1 MPKQSA
7 IVSDKDSTMIR
18 IIIKCLVLLALFVA
32 ATSVARATTFNVG
45 ANRQDKTLNAVLPR
59 LKPGDV
65 VQIDAGVYRET
76 ARLTMNGTREKPIVI
91 RGVKGSRPV
100 FDAQGLDTSGRGPI
114 PRGAWQI
121 EGAYLRIEHLEFKN
135 ARNGE
140 NAAGIRLLDS
150 TNVTIRD
157 CVISECDMGIFGG
170 DRQTATIE
178 DCDVGFNSTE
188 KFNGYSHNFYM
199 HGNRVVLR
207 RCYIHDC
214 LFGQNFKSRAH
225 YNELWFNWIANSNE
239 GEVGFVDAKGATDK
253 PDSNALMVGN
263 VLMSKAERTGNTA
276 KFVLFGS
283 ESGASHNGTLYLFH
297 NTFIAGNAKI
307 HFITLSDARARL
319 VAANN
324 LFAGSTQIVAAPAP
338 ASVVAAHNVLPAGA
352 LLPNG
357 WRWEP
362 AGALQYAD
370 GDGTTRTLKPEF
382 SDTTVLSGNPGR
394 KLP

>member
-1 MPKQSA
+1 
-7 IVSDKDSTMIR
+7 MIR
-18 IIIKCLVLLALFVA
+18 TFIQTVVFLTLLAVVA
-32 ATSVARATTFNVG
+32 SVARATTFNVG
-45 ANRQDKTLNAVLPR
+45 ASRQDKTLNAVLSR
-59 LKPGDV
+59 LRPGDV
-65 VQIDAGVYRET
+65 VQLDAGVYHET
-76 ARLTMNGTREKPIVI
+76 ARLTMNGTRQKPIII

-100 FDAQGLDTSGRGPI
+100 FDAQGLDLSGRGSV
-114 PRGAWQI
+114 PRGAFQI

-178 DCDVGFNSTE
+178 DCDVGFNGTE

-199 HGNRVVLR
+199 HGNRVVVR
-207 RCYIHDC
+207 RCHIHDS
-214 LFGQNFKSRAH
+214 LYGQNYKSRAH
-225 YNELWFNWIANSNE
+225 YNELWFNWITNSNE

-253 PDSNALMVGN
+253 PNSNALMVGN
-263 VLMSKAERTGNTA
+263 VLMSRADRSGNTA

-283 ESGASHNGTLYLFH
+283 ESGNAHNGTLYLFH
-297 NTFIAGNAKI
+297 NTFIAGNTKI
-307 HFITLSDARARL
+307 QFITLSDAQARL

-324 LFAGSTQIVAAPAP
+324 MFTGSTQILVAAQTPD
-338 ASVVAAHNVLPAGA
+338 SVVAAHNVLPAGA
-352 LLPNG
+352 ALPAG
-357 WRWEP
+357 WSQEP
-362 AGALQYAD
+362 SGALQYVD
-370 GDGTTRTLKPEF
+370 GDGTVHTLKLEF
-382 SDTTVLSGNPGR
+382 PDTTALSRNPGR

>member
-1 MPKQSA
+1 M
-7 IVSDKDSTMIR
+7 R
-18 IIIKCLVLLALFVA
+18 IITRTAVLLALFVA
-32 ATSVARATTFNVG
+32 ATSVARAATFNVG
-45 ANRQDKTLNAVLPR
+45 ASRQDKTLNAVLPR

-91 RGVKGSRPV
+91 RGVGASRPV

-114 PRGAWQI
+114 PRGAFQI

-199 HGNRVVLR
+199 SGNRVVLR

-225 YNELWFNWIANSNE
+225 YNELWFNWIVNSNE

-253 PDSNALMVGN
+253 PNSNALMVGN
-263 VLMSKAERTGNTA
+263 VLMSKADRTGNTA

-307 HFITLSDARARL
+307 HFITLPDARAHL

-324 LFAGSTQIVAAPAP
+324 LFAGSTQIFVAAPAP

-352 LLPNG
+352 ALPAG
-357 WRWEP
+357 WSQEP
-362 AGALQYAD
+362 SGALQYVD
-370 GDGTTRTLKPEF
+370 GDGTAHILKLEF